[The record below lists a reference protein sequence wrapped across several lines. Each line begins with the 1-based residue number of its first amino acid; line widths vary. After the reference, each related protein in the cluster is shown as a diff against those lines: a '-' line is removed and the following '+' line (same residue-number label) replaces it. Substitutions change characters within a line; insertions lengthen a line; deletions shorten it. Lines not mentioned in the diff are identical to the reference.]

1 MNLGRRLDRLRT
13 RRRASLLLFLAV
25 LVHNAEEGVSY
36 PFSRPE
42 AMQLARLTWPAVQF
56 PTVIEFQM
64 ALVLLTAAVGAVLAW
79 AANTRREPQGWLALK
94 LLASVFLANVIVPH
108 VPAAILLGGYAPGVI
123 TAVAINLPLSLWI
136 LNHRPEPSS

>member
-1 MNLGRRLDRLRT
+1 M
-13 RRRASLLLFLAV
+13 LLFLAV

-42 AMQLARLTWPAVQF
+42 AMQLAQLTWPAVQF

-79 AANTRREPQGWLALK
+79 AANTRREPQGWLAVK
-94 LLASVFLANVIVPH
+94 LLALVFLANVIVPH

-136 LNHRPEPSS
+136 LKHRREPSS

>member
-1 MNLGRRLDRLRT
+1 
-13 RRRASLLLFLAV
+13 LLLFLAA
-25 LVHNAEEGVSY
+25 LVHNAEEGVGY

-42 AMQLARLTWPAVQF
+42 AMQLAQSTWPAAQF

-64 ALVLLTAAVGAVLAW
+64 ALVIFTAAVGAVLAW

-94 LLASVFLANVIVPH
+94 LLAWVFLANVIVPH

-136 LNHRPEPSS
+136 LQHRREPSS